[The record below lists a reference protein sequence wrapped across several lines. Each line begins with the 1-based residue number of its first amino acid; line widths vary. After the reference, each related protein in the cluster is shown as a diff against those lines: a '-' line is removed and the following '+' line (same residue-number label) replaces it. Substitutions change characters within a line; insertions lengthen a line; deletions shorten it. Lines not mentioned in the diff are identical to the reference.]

1 MHIKIINPSR
11 DGRKVYDNTGSVVML
26 VEYLQHESKE
36 EESEDTDIF
45 FNQQNDKI
53 SAKEVRDAINGN
65 TKGVRTDQE
74 KFLSIVVSPS
84 ENELAHI
91 QNDDAALRKYV
102 RQVMNNYAETFRLK
116 DGKKLSSNDLV
127 WYATIHEDRDVKNID
142 LNNLSFLSKAEQV
155 RVGQLHDS
163 EDQNDRKEIERIF
176 QRAVKRELGKLDQTV
191 FSVGDKKPG
200 LNKHVHII
208 VSRRD
213 RDQRYMLNPRTKK
226 ARFHIRGFQERS
238 ARHFQSMFGY
248 SRDTIEPGFYKERSE
263 RDHSYFREKIA
274 KAVEHINL
282 HTGNEKIDPQ
292 RLQDIGE
299 KCNYSRAFFVNLT
312 KLKYRFAQGDFTHDP
327 YFYAERGRDQKAS
340 EYFRT
345 LDQQYLSDK
354 NIGYQTK
361 FLSSSQLGTTSGAKK
376 LLSKIGGVSTGPGLI
391 KETLLLDEERK
402 RLKKYH
408 ERGQGSDRTE
418 LS

>member
-1 MHIKIINPSR
+1 MHIKIINPSK
-11 DGRKVYDNTGSVVML
+11 DGRKVYDNTGPVDKL
-26 VEYLQHESKE
+26 VAYLQHESKDQE
-36 EESEDTDIF
+36 KGNDDIF
-45 FNQQNDKI
+45 FNQHHDNI
-53 SAKEVRDAINGN
+53 SSQEVRNTINGN
-65 TKGVRTDQE
+65 TKGVRANQE
-74 KFLSIVVSPS
+74 KFFSIVVSPS

-91 QNDDAALRKYV
+91 RNDDQALKKYV
-102 RQVMNNYAETFRLK
+102 RQVMNNYAAAFMLK
-116 DGKKLSSNDLV
+116 DGKKLSSDDLV
-127 WYATIHEDRDVKNID
+127 WFATIHQDREVKNMD
-142 LNNLSFLSKAEQV
+142 LNNLSFLSKAEQA
-155 RVGQLHDS
+155 RVGQLHDR
-163 EDQNDRKEIERIF
+163 EAQKDRQEIDRIF
-176 QRAVKRELGKLDQTV
+176 QRAVKRELGKLDQAV
-191 FSVGDKKPG
+191 FRVGDKKPG
-200 LNKHVHII
+200 FNKHVHII

-213 RDQRYMLNPRTKK
+213 REQRFMLNPRTKK
-226 ARFHIRGFQERS
+226 ARFHIRGFQARS
-238 ARHFQSMFGY
+238 ARHFQSMFSY
-248 SRDTIEPGFYKERSE
+248 NRETIEPGFYKQRSE
-263 RDHSYFREKIA
+263 RDQTYFREKIA
-274 KAVEHINL
+274 KAAEHMNL
-282 HTGNEKIDPQ
+282 QTGKEKIDPQ

-299 KCNYSRAFFVNLT
+299 KCHYSRAFFVNLT

-361 FLSSSQLGTTSGAKK
+361 FRSSSQLDTTSGAKK
-376 LLSKIGGVSTGPGLI
+376 LLGKMGGVRTGPGLI